1 MSYTIHLIAAQ
12 AGTTASK
19 SLNVL
24 KISNNIKLDAAAPAL
39 ATADVIELH
48 FPKFTDGRAYSQAVQ
63 LRRRHGY
70 QGDIRATG
78 EVLIDQLAQMQR
90 AGFSS
95 AVLQD
100 GQDID
105 HGRKLLQQFNGF
117 YQGDA
122 VHAKPAF
129 AKPAFA
135 KPAFA
140 LPAFA
145 EPQLAKAPA

>member
-1 MSYTIHLIAAQ
+1 MPHTMHLIAAR
-12 AGTTASK
+12 ADTTDSK
-19 SLNVL
+19 PLNVL
-24 KISNNIKLDAAAPAL
+24 KISNDIEVGAAAPDL
-39 ATADVIELH
+39 ATVDVVELH

-63 LRRRHGY
+63 LRRRHSY

-78 EVLIDQLAQMQR
+78 DVLIDQLAQMQR
-90 AGFSS
+90 TGFSS

-105 HGRKLLQQFNGF
+105 HGRKLLAQFNGF

-122 VHAKPAF
+122 VHT
-129 AKPAFA
+129 

-140 LPAFA
+140 LPAFTQPDFA
-145 EPQLAKAPA
+145 APQLAKVPA

>member
-1 MSYTIHLIAAQ
+1 MQLIANYSIDTPAN
-12 AGTTASK
+12 SHN
-19 SLNVL
+19 SLQ
-24 KISNNIKLDAAAPAL
+24 ISNETEISSVQADL
-39 ATADVIELH
+39 ATAAVVELH
-48 FPKFTDGRAYSQAVQ
+48 FPKFTDGRAFSQAAQ

-90 AGFSS
+90 TGFSS

-100 GQDID
+100 GQDIE
-105 HGRKLLQQFNGF
+105 HGRKLLTQFNGF

-129 AKPAFA
+129 VQPAFA
-135 KPAFA
+135 QHASTQHTFTQ
-140 LPAFA
+140 
-145 EPQLAKAPA
+145 PQSAKAPA

>member
-1 MSYTIHLIAAQ
+1 MIHTINLIAAR
-12 AGTTASK
+12 AGNTASK
-19 SLNVL
+19 PLIVL
-24 KISNNIKLDAAAPAL
+24 QISNDTEVDSAVPDLT
-39 ATADVIELH
+39 TADVIELH

-63 LRRRHGY
+63 LRRHHGY

-90 AGFSS
+90 TGFSS

-100 GQDID
+100 GQDIE
-105 HGRKLLQQFNGF
+105 HGRKLLAQFNGF

-129 AKPAFA
+129 AEPSFA
-135 KPAFA
+135 QPHA
-140 LPAFA
+140 
-145 EPQLAKAPA
+145 AKALA